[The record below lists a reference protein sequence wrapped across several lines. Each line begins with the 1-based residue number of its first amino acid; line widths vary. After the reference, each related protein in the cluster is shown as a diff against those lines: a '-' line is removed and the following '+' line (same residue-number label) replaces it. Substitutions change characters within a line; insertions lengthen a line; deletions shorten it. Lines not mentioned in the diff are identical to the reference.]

1 MAGGGVRGVP
11 VLLPYELHGAGC
23 GRQMSF
29 NARLELLADIASV
42 TMIMHANGT
51 SSLGDV
57 FDLHAADLERGL

>member
-1 MAGGGVRGVP
+1 
-11 VLLPYELHGAGC
+11 
-23 GRQMSF
+23 MSF